1 MAEEHLQISQ
11 RVSLP
16 LSELELRA
24 VRSQGAG
31 GQNVNKVASAIHLFF
46 DLQASSLP
54 EFYKQRLMALGDQR
68 ISSRGVIVIKAQ
80 RHRTQEQNRDDALRR
95 LTALLQSVA
104 VTQKARRP
112 TRPTRSSQRKRVD
125 TKKKRGAAKQL
136 RGRVRDTD

>member
-1 MAEEHLQISQ
+1 M
-11 RVSLP
+11 SLP

-136 RGRVRDTD
+136 RGRVRDAD

>member
-1 MAEEHLQISQ
+1 MAEERLQISQ

-24 VRSQGAG
+24 VRAQGAG

-68 ISSRGVIVIKAQ
+68 ISGRGVIVIKAQ

-112 TRPTRSSQRKRVD
+112 TRPTRSSQRKRVE

-136 RGRVRDTD
+136 RGRVRDAD

>member
-1 MAEEHLQISQ
+1 MADDELRISQ

-16 LSELELRA
+16 LAEVELRA
-24 VRSQGAG
+24 VRAQGAG

-46 DLQASSLP
+46 DLQGSSLP

-68 ISSRGVIVIKAQ
+68 ISGRGVIVIKAQ
-80 RHRTQEQNRDDALRR
+80 RYRTQEQNRDDALRR
-95 LTALLQSVA
+95 LTALLQSAA
-104 VTQKARRP
+104 VTQKARKP

-136 RGRVRDTD
+136 RGRVRDAD